1 MALQITDIK
10 PLNGSQKEAF
20 EELVCQIVR
29 RTNTKNNTTWRRLHG
44 AGGDGGVEAIWADG
58 QTNHGLQAKW
68 FLKTA
73 DIGWAQIEKS
83 FKTALKIHPE
93 LSDYHIYL
101 ACDLTGPTGRKTK
114 SGKPAKNGTQL
125 WEEFEKKLLK
135 YAATQSVNITL
146 HLHTLSDVLTEIS
159 RPNCVGLAEFWFG
172 EIEFSKTAL
181 EGWYKTAEDELGE
194 RYSAIDNVQVSAS
207 ASFNGLIRDN
217 TFQLEA
223 ESLATEYVSRSR
235 LVAPDF
241 CSAELK
247 PVVENAENLLGTLF
261 SFMDGLTTALDEAI
275 PYAELRVNLRNA
287 QEAFQRVQRV
297 YWDIDD
303 TNYTEKQK
311 SARTSFRKHMHT
323 REEACDKLHSLLSTH
338 WTKSDEKRAA
348 LFVGPAGIGKSH
360 LLADQIRTEIHN
372 EGTALLFLGHWF
384 STPNAWE
391 TIAARLG
398 KPSLNKE
405 QLLGAI
411 DAVAAAK
418 GRRAIIAIDA
428 LNESKGGNWIRGLCS
443 FAEDILKYPNLTLAV
458 SCRDVYVPYVIH
470 ANFYALAHKIQL
482 LGFVNEDEIENAA
495 KVFLDKRGIVRPSLL
510 WLAPEFSNPLFLK
523 ASALAL
529 HKQGKTEYPK
539 GLRGSKEIF
548 SFFIESIG
556 SSLGTPH
563 DGSPPF
569 QRALK
574 NCLSLLAKAM
584 ADNKDDYI
592 AESLANKII
601 SSALSSYPISGGWLE
616 ALCKGGLLDKYP
628 PYEENAD
635 PFNQPEDQVR
645 FAYQRLQDHL
655 MAEALLKDISK
666 PEELFGDGQNS
677 LQFMTSDRNHLEW
690 RYWGLME
697 ALSIQVAEKFNV
709 ELMDYY
715 LDYCED
721 DFIDHSLA
729 QAFIGSLRWRQ
740 SSAISDRTIDLM
752 HRCARDDRDLL
763 SLIVEFTFRD
773 NHRLNAEKLHKV
785 LLSNPLP
792 ERDAYWTVSISQ
804 YFSETVF
811 ERLLMWSLNA
821 DKSAI
826 EEKYLLRA
834 ATTVAWMLSSTS
846 QYVRDHAT
854 KALSSLYVDAPQI
867 FPKLVEL
874 FKDVDDPYILERI
887 FLSAYGYLLRTGN
900 ESVLGTYADA
910 VAYIFASKEPIPQLY
925 VRDYARSIIELAI
938 KAGVYDSSVPVK
950 NVRPP
955 YSSKIPC
962 FNATEKQVEAIA
974 NARGGNQILRS
985 CSGMLSD
992 FKKYELDSDM
1002 RSFIKVPLSKDIPLT
1017 TKEKMDSY
1025 EKSLPEDCRQKIL
1038 IDELSGKNKPT
1049 LPIRII
1055 LTAAGEEQDEEKLK
1069 ALAKKETERQQLI
1082 LNEIYSGMT
1091 TDERKIF
1098 RKEWLSGFNKQYH
1111 ERNDRP
1117 RFDNDKVGYWVA
1129 RRAYA
1134 LGWTEKRFGKDN
1146 LTSYSDYSRSRPPVE
1161 RIGKK
1166 YQWIARSE
1174 LLARLAD
1181 NYWVS
1186 ARYEDEKFK
1195 PYNHPLDLGYERDID
1210 PSLFDHTSFEKDASD
1225 IQSLEAPIPQIDA
1238 IDGVER
1244 LDWSFNSSPASGHF
1258 NERVFTDSAEQD
1270 WIRLS
1275 WFAIGRRRREGGQ
1288 STGHNLI
1295 QEQFYFLNSTLISEA
1310 DGLRLIEKL
1319 EQKGTVDIDKFK
1331 PREYTDY
1338 PYLYECGISD
1348 IWPNK
1353 PLYEDSPFWPEED
1366 NYEFSDLVEEYA
1378 WESHLDKTMPKGQ
1391 RVQTLASWVM
1401 RDYGLSRSVDD
1412 PRIIIDSDSN
1422 VVARYVDRDDEEDTF
1437 GNVSYGIIAKVE
1449 FIENILKD
1457 KNKTLFSVI
1466 TGERQAWPDGASMGA
1481 TTWRRFNAMGLGV
1494 IPDEI
1499 MTWDE
1504 DNDHR

>member
-1 MALQITDIK
+1 MAIQITNIK

-44 AGGDGGVEAIWADG
+44 AGGDGGVEAIWVDG
-58 QTNHGLQAKW
+58 KANHGLQAKW
-68 FLKTA
+68 FLKTG

-83 FKTALKIHPE
+83 FKTALKIHPQ
-93 LSDYHIYL
+93 LTDYHIYL

-125 WEEFEKKLLK
+125 WEEFETKLLK

-146 HLHTLSDVLTEIS
+146 HLNTLSDVLTEIS

-172 EIEFSKTAL
+172 EIEFSNTAF
-181 EGWYKTAEDELGE
+181 EGWYKTAENELGE
-194 RYSAIDNVQVSAS
+194 RYSAVDNVQVSAS

-235 LVAPDF
+235 LVVPDF
-241 CSAELK
+241 CSAELTT
-247 PVVENAENLLGTLF
+247 VVENAENLLGTLF

-275 PYAELRVNLRNA
+275 PYAELRLHLRNA
-287 QEAFQRVQRV
+287 QEAFKRVQRV

-311 SARTSFRKHMHT
+311 NARTSFRNDMHS
-323 REEACDKLHSLLSTH
+323 REEVCDKLHSLLSTH

-372 EGTALLFLGHWF
+372 GGTALLFLGHWF

-391 TIAARLG
+391 TIATRLG

-428 LNESKGGNWIRGLCS
+428 LNESAGGNWIRGLCS
-443 FAEDILKYPNLTLAV
+443 FAEDIFKYPNLTLAV

-470 ANFYALAHKIQL
+470 ANFYALAHKIEL

-569 QRALK
+569 LRALK
-574 NCLSLLAKAM
+574 KCLSLLAKAM
-584 ADNKDDYI
+584 ADNKDDSI

-601 SSALSSYPISGGWLE
+601 SLALSSYPISGGWLE

-635 PFNQPEDQVR
+635 PFNQPEDKVR

-655 MAEALLKDISK
+655 MAEALLKGISK
-666 PEELFGDGQNS
+666 PDELFGKGQNS
-677 LQFMTSDRNHLEW
+677 LQFMTSDRKHLEW

-697 ALSIQVAEKFNV
+697 ALIIQVAEKFSV

-740 SSAISDRTIDLM
+740 SSAISDRTIELM
-752 HRCARDDRDLL
+752 HVCSHDDRDLL
-763 SLIVEFTFRD
+763 SLVVEFTFRD

-785 LLSNPLP
+785 LLSKPLP
-792 ERDAYWTVSISQ
+792 DRDAYWTVSISQ

-811 ERLLMWSLNA
+811 ERLLMWSLRA

-854 KALSSLYVDAPQI
+854 KALSSLYVDAPEI

-874 FKDVDDPYILERI
+874 FKDVDDPYVLERI

-900 ESVLGTYADA
+900 ENVLGTYADT
-910 VAYIFASKEPIPQLY
+910 VAYIFASEKPIPQLY
-925 VRDYARSIIELAI
+925 LRDYARSIIELAD
-938 KAGVYDSSVPVK
+938 KAGVYKNAVK
-950 NVRPP
+950 ISDVRPP
-955 YSSKIPC
+955 YSSKPPC
-962 FNATEKQVEAIA
+962 LNATEKQVKNIA
-974 NARGGNQILRS
+974 SKRGGDQIVNS
-985 CSGMLSD
+985 CSGFLAD
-992 FKKYELDSDM
+992 FKKYELDSGM
-1002 RSFIKVPLSKDIPLT
+1002 RSFVKVPLSQDIPLT
-1017 TKEKMDSY
+1017 IKERMDAY
-1025 EKSLPEDCRQKIL
+1025 EDSLEEGSAVKIL
-1038 IDELSGKNKPT
+1038 FDELTEKNKPR
-1049 LPIRII
+1049 LPIRIV
-1055 LTAAGEEQDEEKLK
+1055 LLAAGEGQDEEKLK
-1069 ALAKKETERQQLI
+1069 ELAKQELQRETQVIAQI
-1082 LNEIYSGMT
+1082 LAIMT
-1091 TDERKIF
+1091 TDERKVF
-1098 RKEWLSGFNKQYH
+1098 RKEWLSGFQKKYH
-1111 ERNDRP
+1111 ERVIRP
-1117 RFDNDKVGYWVA
+1117 RFDNDKIGYWVA
-1129 RRAYA
+1129 RRAYS

-1146 LTSYSDYSRSRPPVE
+1146 LTSYNDYSRSRPPVE

-1174 LLARLAD
+1174 LLARLTD
-1181 NYWVS
+1181 NYWITK
-1186 ARYEDEKFK
+1186 RYQDDSFR

-1210 PSLFDHTSFEKDASD
+1210 PSLFDHPSFDRDQTNLRPLA
-1225 IQSLEAPIPQIDA
+1225 APIPQIEAVD
-1238 IDGVER
+1238 DDMR
-1244 LDWSFNSSPASGHF
+1244 LEWSFSSSPASGHF
-1258 NERVFTDSAEQD
+1258 KERLFTDSLGQE
-1270 WIRLS
+1270 WIKLS
-1275 WFAIGRRRREGGQ
+1275 WFAIGRRRDQ
-1288 STGHNLI
+1288 SAESSGHNLA
-1295 QEQFYFLNSTLISEA
+1295 QEQFYFLNSTLISEI
-1310 DGLRLIEKL
+1310 DGPRLIEKL
-1319 EQKGTVDIDKFK
+1319 EEKGTVDIDKFK
-1331 PREYTDY
+1331 PKEYTDF
-1338 PYLYECGISD
+1338 PYLYECGKSET
-1348 IWPNK
+1348 WPSNDTF
-1353 PLYEDSPFWPEED
+1353 EENPFWPDEEK
-1366 NYEFSDLVEEYA
+1366 YEFCDLVEEYA

-1391 RVQTLASWVM
+1391 RLKTLASWVFEE
-1401 RDYGLSRSVDD
+1401 YVLHRSVED
-1412 PRIIIDSDSN
+1412 PNIILDANRNI
-1422 VVARYVDRDDEEDTF
+1422 VARYIDREENQDTF
-1437 GNVSYGIIAKVE
+1437 GDGSYGIIAKRE
-1449 FIENILKD
+1449 FIEKVLVD
-1457 KNKTLFSVI
+1457 KEKTIFSIVI
-1466 TGERQAWPDGASMGA
+1466 GEREAWTKGANMGA
-1481 TTWRRFNAMGLGV
+1481 TTRRRFNAMGLGV
-1494 IPDEI
+1494 SPDEI
-1499 MTWDE
+1499 ITWDE
-1504 DNDHR
+1504 DSDHR